1 MRYTKINNKT
11 FTSRKGERV
20 KDMTDTKTTSSE
32 TELEK
37 CQRLLKVAHQ
47 ERNNQMISKITRRI
61 REIKGM
67 RQSPYERAK

>member
-1 MRYTKINNKT
+1 
-11 FTSRKGERV
+11 
-20 KDMTDTKTTSSE
+20 MTDINTTSSE

-37 CQRLLKVAHQ
+37 CQRLLKVAYQ
-47 ERNNQMISKITRRI
+47 ERNNLMISKITRRI